1 VKERKP
7 PVKTEVPNTSPPSL
21 LTRIKGLLARKSI
34 RQRIIAPVAF
44 DAAFLAT
51 TLITGIAVAR
61 ALGATGRGEV
71 TAILIVA
78 QTAGWLFGMGAS
90 EAIGYRLAKEPDTGP
105 RLIGTW
111 LVACIPLTVAAVA
124 ACEIALPALFGAQTT
139 HAMDLARI
147 YVLYIPLIFVQGIF
161 AGILI
166 GDEDFLYFNVS
177 RLLNPVLTAVGYLGV
192 LAAGAFTVEAALIVN
207 AVAGIG
213 SLAVAAV
220 RSLSRHGIGRFDP
233 ILLRETVWYGFKAHA
248 GNVAG
253 IINARLDLLIIP
265 AFLSAA
271 SVGLYSVAGTS
282 TSIVSTLTGTI
293 AVFLLPVAARRG
305 TSSARTVILTFQAV
319 FAFGILLAIPLAILA
334 HPILRLIYGGEFEPA
349 VDCMRI
355 LLPGSIFSAA
365 AGVLDSG
372 LLAANRPFLASL
384 ATLPAAVFTVG
395 GLIIFLQ
402 SGGIEAAAIVTTVAY
417 TLSLAFTI
425 WLYRRVA
432 HLRWRDFIRAPAGAT
447 PVASASDPAG

>member
-1 VKERKP
+1 VNP
-7 PVKTEVPNTSPPSL
+7 DAPDASSPSL
-21 LTRIKGLLARKSI
+21 PARIRTLLARESI
-34 RQRIIAPVAF
+34 RRRIIAPVAF
-44 DAAFLAT
+44 DAAFVAT
-51 TLITGIAVAR
+51 TLVTGIAVAR

-71 TAILIVA
+71 IAVLTVA

-90 EAIGYRLAKEPDTGP
+90 EAVGYRLAKEPDAGP

-111 LVACIPLTVAAVA
+111 LVACIPLTVAAVV
-124 ACEIALPALFGAQTT
+124 ACEIALPALFGAQTN

-161 AGILI
+161 SGVLI

-177 RLLNPVLTAVGYLGV
+177 RLLNPALTAVGYLGL
-192 LAAGAFTVEAALIVN
+192 LAVGAFTVEAALIVN
-207 AVAGIG
+207 ALAGIG

-220 RSLSRHGIGRFDP
+220 RSLSRHGIGRFDVV
-233 ILLRETVWYGFKAHA
+233 LLRETVWYGFKAHA

-271 SVGLYSVAGTS
+271 NVGLYSVAGTS

-319 FAFGILLAIPLAILA
+319 FAIGVILAIPLAILA
-334 HPILRLIYGGEFEPA
+334 HPILNLIYGSEFEPA
-349 VDCMRI
+349 VTCMRI
-355 LLPGSIFSAA
+355 LLPGSIFFAA

-384 ATLPAAVFTVG
+384 AALPAAVFTVG

-402 SGGIEAAAIVTTVAY
+402 SGGIEAAAIVTSVAY

-425 WLYRRVA
+425 GLYRHVA
-432 HLRWRDFIRAPAGAT
+432 RLRWRDFIRAPAGPT
-447 PVASASDPAG
+447 PVASAPDPAG